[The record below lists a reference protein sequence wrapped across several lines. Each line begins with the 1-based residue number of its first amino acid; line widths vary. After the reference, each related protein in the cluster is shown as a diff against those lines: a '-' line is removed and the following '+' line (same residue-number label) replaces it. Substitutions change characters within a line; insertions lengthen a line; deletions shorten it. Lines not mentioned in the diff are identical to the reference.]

1 MPASAPEKLDGQVV
15 RSELLAIYRGRSR
28 GGFLPSLLD
37 TLSDP
42 IRPVSA
48 QKRRRF
54 HPVLVMMTIVAA
66 IVVLAFVYFTV
77 ASR

>member
-1 MPASAPEKLDGQVV
+1 MSSSVPEKLEGQTV
-15 RSELLAIYRGRSR
+15 RTELLAIYRGRAG
-28 GGFLPSLLD
+28 GGFLQSLLD

-54 HPVLVMMTIVAA
+54 HPVLVMVA
-66 IVVLAFVYFTV
+66 IVVAIVASAFVYFTI

>member
-1 MPASAPEKLDGQVV
+1 MSASAPEKLDGQAV
-15 RSELLAIYRGRSR
+15 RSELLAIYRGRAG
-28 GGFLPSLLD
+28 GGFLQSLLD

-54 HPVLVMMTIVAA
+54 HPVLVMMAMVAGIVAT
-66 IVVLAFVYFTV
+66 AFVYFSIV
-77 ASR
+77 SR

>member
-1 MPASAPEKLDGQVV
+1 MAASIPETVDTQTV
-15 RSELLAIYRGRSR
+15 RTELLAIYRGRTG
-28 GGFLPSLLD
+28 GGFLQSLLD

-54 HPVLVMMTIVAA
+54 HPVLVMVAIVAA
-66 IVVLAFVYFTV
+66 IVASAFIYFTI